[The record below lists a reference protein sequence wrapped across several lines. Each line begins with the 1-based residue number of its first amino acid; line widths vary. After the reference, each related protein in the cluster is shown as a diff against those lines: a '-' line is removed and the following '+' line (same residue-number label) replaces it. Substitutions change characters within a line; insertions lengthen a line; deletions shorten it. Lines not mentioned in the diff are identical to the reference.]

1 MVPYDLDQFASMGEY
16 DHKED
21 QQFFDVL
28 LSNILDLTIVKPI
41 IESCCGYD
49 LITKEDLTE
58 MERNLKV
65 VGALVDLVTLA
76 TGLYGF
82 STAAKGMGWKQAT
95 ACFAKLALVELAS
108 DMSATAVATIGNY
121 YDWPAGLTLLLSL
134 GTGITVGQIGNE
146 LVLKRNGIEIFRKE
160 VIEGGSGNKEI
171 EATTDVVNNLK
182 QINIHGNINSELDE
196 VDLVNKIIYED
207 KSASLLYL
215 DNPDFPQTEAQWAY
229 KHIYKKGSNRIIA
242 LQQTDFTL
250 SGSGSLPDVELL
262 KGIKEYVFGIDA
274 DTPEL
279 RAAVQKELDN
289 LKEAF
294 PDYNFSAI
302 FGGKK

>member
-1 MVPYDLDQFASMGEY
+1 MAFTKGYKREENINLKKYLDQFASMGEY

-171 EATTDVVNNLK
+171 EATTD
-182 QINIHGNINSELDE
+182 
-196 VDLVNKIIYED
+196 LVNKIIYED

>member
-1 MVPYDLDQFASMGEY
+1 MAFTKGYKREENINLKKYLDQFASMGEY

-49 LITKEDLTE
+49 LITKEDFTE
-58 MERNLKV
+58 MVRNLKV

-171 EATTDVVNNLK
+171 EATTD
-182 QINIHGNINSELDE
+182 
-196 VDLVNKIIYED
+196 LVNKIIYED

-229 KHIYKKGSNRIIA
+229 KLIYIKGSNRIIA